1 MKKYRLET
9 LVDGQWRMHGLYTGK
24 FISQMAQAVSDL
36 RAKGFEMYKTMRLV
50 EVTDDGKSNIPNIL

>member
-9 LVDGQWRMHGLYTGK
+9 LVDGQWRMHGLYAGK

-36 RAKGFEMYKTMRLV
+36 RAKGFERYKSMRLV
-50 EVTDDGKSNIPNIL
+50 EVGDDGKSRIL

>member
-9 LVDGQWRMHGLYTGK
+9 LVDGKWRMHGLYPEK

-50 EVTDDGKSNIPNIL
+50 EVTDDGESRIL

>member
-9 LVDGQWRMHGLYTGK
+9 LVDGKWRMHGFYPEK

-50 EVTDDGKSNIPNIL
+50 EVTDDGESRIL